1 MNDRIVAYWWNDRPN
16 FGDALAPLLIKRFAG
31 IKHVEHGY
39 VHESQV
45 ASIGSIL
52 EHLSPNYPGIILGAG
67 KLHSDSRL
75 HLHTMRPEQIL
86 ALRGPI
92 SASGIKGD
100 YILGDP
106 GLLADE
112 LVGYQEKEHQVGI
125 LPHWS
130 DNQLEQKFA
139 TLLAKYNPLVID
151 PADDPLDVVRAIGSC
166 HKLVTSSLHGV
177 IVADSFGMA
186 RRFEYTKGFDRD
198 GGLTKFRDY
207 SASIGTTLVVGET
220 VRPSKFAIEDRKND
234 IFDAY
239 YEFGSLTK
247 AGLL

>member
-1 MNDRIVAYWWNDRPN
+1 MTNAYWWNERPN
-16 FGDALAPLLIKRFAG
+16 FGDALAPFLLERFAG
-31 IKHVEHGY
+31 IKDVQRSTVSHA
-39 VHESQV
+39 QV
-45 ASIGSIL
+45 ISIGSVL
-52 EHLSPNYPGIILGAG
+52 EHVAPEHEAYILGAG

-151 PADDPLDVVRAIGSC
+151 PAGDPLDVVRAIGSC

-198 GGLTKFRDY
+198 GGLTKLHDY
-207 SASIGTTLVVGET
+207 SQSIGTTLVVGET
-220 VRPSKFAIEDRKND
+220 VRPNKFKIEDVKD
-234 IFDAY
+234 SLFDAY
-239 YEFGSLTK
+239 REFGSLTK